1 MPYTAGTSDD
11 TGTEPVTR
19 PLRAE
24 QVSPPAD
31 ETDLRAASYNPLH
44 TLKPTSWTPVVES
57 TNDQVRLG
65 AGIAA
70 ADVLGYH
77 GYAATATWLVSGPD
91 GASAPSGASPDWQ
104 LYYVYDRW
112 RPAFYVAA
120 TTSTSFFAGPA
131 TDAGTPTPETR
142 RERQIEGGV
151 FFPIRHVRI
160 QHAARLSVIR
170 SRADDSLGGTTS
182 SRDRTP
188 LRASWQT
195 ITARTYGYSIS
206 REDGIA
212 VGATTELVRRDLGS
226 FADATTTT
234 ADARAYLPGFAPHH
248 VIALRLG
255 GAASIGSA
263 TAGRTF
269 LLGGDFPGDG
279 VVDFGSGAFALL
291 RGFSP
296 NSFAGSRIAIT
307 NLEYRWPIARPQRG
321 HGTWPLFLHTLHGA
335 LFADAGDAW
344 TRAFDRRAIK
354 TSAGAELSA
363 NLVAGFF
370 APFTVSVGAAYGH
383 DGSGLVAD
391 RVTTYF
397 RVGKGF

>member
-1 MPYTAGTSDD
+1 
-11 TGTEPVTR
+11 
-19 PLRAE
+19 
-24 QVSPPAD
+24 
-31 ETDLRAASYNPLH
+31 
-44 TLKPTSWTPVVES
+44 LKPTSWTPVVES
-57 TNDQVRLG
+57 SNDQVRLG

-77 GYAATATWLVSGPD
+77 SYAATATWLVSGPD
-91 GASAPSGASPDWQ
+91 GASTSSGASPDWQ

-112 RPAFYVAA
+112 RPAFYLAA
-120 TTSTSFFAGPA
+120 TSSTSFFAGPA

-151 FFPIRHVRI
+151 FFPIRHVRV

-170 SRADDSLGGTTS
+170 SMADDTLGDS
-182 SRDRTP
+182 AFSRDRTP

-212 VGATTELVRRDLGS
+212 VGATTELVRRNLGS

-248 VIALRLG
+248 VIALRLAG
-255 GAASIGSA
+255 GASIGSA

-279 VVDFGSGAFALL
+279 VVDFGSSAFALL
-291 RGFSP
+291 RGFAP

-383 DGSGLVAD
+383 DGSGPVAD